1 MLIPIEI
8 IITLLGASLTGLGFL
23 VVVVMNAFTKNT
35 EAFEKINGSIESIR
49 IWMGRKDAE
58 NEFETR
64 NCSTMHQQ
72 INNRFERNENSIE
85 NHEKRLIEL
94 EK

>member
-1 MLIPIEI
+1 MIIPIEI

-35 EAFEKINGSIESIR
+35 EAFEKINASIESIR
-49 IWMGRKDAE
+49 IWMSRKDAE
-58 NEFETR
+58 NEFDNR
-64 NCSTMHQQ
+64 NCSTLHQQ
-72 INNRFERNENSIE
+72 IANRFERNESSIKD
-85 NHEKRLIEL
+85 HEKRLNNL